1 MFKKAPFILILIFG
15 ILVITAALF
24 TSCNPISI
32 YNNAIAKEEIVIEAW
47 AQVENVYQRRMDLI
61 PNLVNTVKGY
71 ASHEKETLTAV
82 ITARSKA
89 TQLTLTKEA
98 LESKEAFNNF
108 QNAQGELSSVLS
120 RLMMIT
126 ESYPNLKSNEN
137 FLALQTQLEGTEN
150 RIAVERRR
158 YNQAVRNFNIH
169 IRRFPNNLI
178 LGDKFNKKEMF
189 SAQKGADVVP
199 SVSFE

>member
-15 ILVITAALF
+15 ITIIAAILF
-24 TSCNPISI
+24 TSCNPIAI
-32 YNNAIAKEEIVIEAW
+32 YNNAVAKEETVYEAW

-71 ASHEKETLTAV
+71 AAQEKETLTAV
-82 ITARSKA
+82 INARSRA
-89 TQLTLTKEA
+89 TQVTVTPETLNN
-98 LESKEAFNNF
+98 KEAFNNF
-108 QNAQGELSSVLS
+108 QEAQGELSSVLS
-120 RLMMIT
+120 RLLMIK
-126 ESYPNLKSNEN
+126 ENYPNLKSNEN

-158 YNQAVRNFNIH
+158 YNQAVRDFNTY

-178 LGDKFNKKEMF
+178 LGDKFERKELF
-189 SAQKGADVVP
+189 SAEAGAETAP
-199 SVSFE
+199 EVSFE